1 MLASSHFKE
10 SDVLVPIYS
19 RLFNSIPNLRATDND
34 SQSRR
39 FLLLFLI
46 ASFGFVCD
54 VRYVDAGFDIVL
66 FSTSDGIWREEPPRI
81 NIAALNL
88 ILLSALTNITS
99 TVKIAG
105 GRFLIILDLLYG
117 KWYINSIL
125 VSLDG

>member
-1 MLASSHFKE
+1 M
-10 SDVLVPIYS
+10 
-19 RLFNSIPNLRATDND
+19 
-34 SQSRR
+34 
-39 FLLLFLI
+39 
-46 ASFGFVCD
+46 
-54 VRYVDAGFDIVL
+54 L